1 MTNAME
7 DNPKIIEELLGKA
20 AEYGKTELQ
29 LAKLKVLDKTSDAVS
44 TAVPHLVVIVLA
56 LIFLLFVNLG
66 IAFWLGGILGNIY
79 YGFFAVA
86 AFYGITALVLHF
98 FMHKWLK
105 KHVGNY
111 IVRNV
116 LK

>member
-7 DNPKIIEELLGKA
+7 DNPKIIEELLGKVT
-20 AEYGKTELQ
+20 EYGKTEIQ

-66 IAFWLGGILGNIY
+66 IAFWLE
-79 YGFFAVA
+79 GF
-86 AFYGITALVLHF
+86 
-98 FMHKWLK
+98 W
-105 KHVGNY
+105 
-111 IVRNV
+111 
-116 LK
+116 

>member
-1 MTNAME
+1 ME
-7 DNPKIIEELLGKA
+7 DNVKVIEELLEKVTDYA
-20 AEYGKTELQ
+20 RTELQ
-29 LAKLKVLDKTSDAVS
+29 LAKLKALDKTSDAVS
-44 TAVPHLVVIVLA
+44 TVVPQLIVIVLV
-56 LIFLLFVNLG
+56 LIFMLFVNLG

-86 AFYGITALVLHF
+86 AFYGITTLVLHL

-105 KHVGNY
+105 RQVGNY
-111 IVRNV
+111 IIRHV